1 MIKRTI
7 AIENPS
13 RLSVKHDQL
22 IIEQDGTLAGK
33 IPIEDI
39 GVLLIDNPAVLYT
52 HGCLMALLDNNA
64 AVILSA
70 KNHHPTGL
78 LLPLDT
84 NSVQSERFQEQIKA
98 SVPLKKALW
107 KQTVQTKIKNQ
118 ARFLEEIGEE
128 PARLKVLAKN
138 VKAGDPSNLEAQ
150 ASRYYWPRL
159 FGNEFRRERFGKAP
173 NNLLNY
179 GYMVLR
185 AAVARSLVS
194 SGLLPTLGIHHHN
207 RYNAYCLADDI
218 MEPYRPFV
226 DKAVYQIIQ
235 EEEDCE
241 TLNKEMR
248 QELLQVLTTDVRFEK
263 ETRPLT
269 VGLHHTTASVYRC
282 FAGEQKKID
291 YPVL

>member
-22 IIEQDGTLAGK
+22 IIEQDGSLAGK
-33 IPIEDI
+33 IPVEDI
-39 GVLLIDNPAVLYT
+39 GVLIIDNPAVLYT
-52 HGCLMALLDNNA
+52 HGCLTALLKNNA

-70 KNHHPTGL
+70 KNHHPAGL

-84 NSVQSERFQEQIKA
+84 NSVQSERFQKQIEA
-98 SVPLKKALW
+98 SVPLKKTLW
-107 KQTVQTKIKNQ
+107 KQTVQSKIKNQ
-118 ARFLEEIGEE
+118 AQHLDEIGEE
-128 PARLKVLAKN
+128 SARLKELAKE
-138 VKAGDPSNLEAQ
+138 VKSGDPSNLEAQ
-150 ASRYYWPRL
+150 AARYYWPRL
-159 FGNEFRRERFGKAP
+159 FGREFRRERFGKTP

-218 MEPYRPFV
+218 MEPFRPFV
-226 DKAVYQIIQ
+226 DKAAYKLMHK
-235 EEEDCE
+235 EDCE
-241 TLNKEMR
+241 ILSKEMR
-248 QELLQVLTTDVRFEK
+248 QELLEVLTIDVCFEK

>member
-1 MIKRTI
+1 MIKRTV

-22 IIEQDGTLAGK
+22 IIEQDGTVAGK
-33 IPIEDI
+33 IPVEDI
-39 GVLLIDNPAVLYT
+39 GVLIIDNPAVLYT
-52 HGCLMALLDNNA
+52 HGCLTALLENNA
-64 AVILSA
+64 AVILST
-70 KNHHPTGL
+70 KNHHPAGL

-84 NSVQSERFQEQIKA
+84 NSVQSERFQKQIEA
-98 SVPLKKALW
+98 SIPLKKTLW
-107 KQTVQTKIKNQ
+107 KQTVQSKINNQ
-118 ARFLEEIGEE
+118 ARLLEETGGE
-128 PARLKVLAKN
+128 PLRLKELSKE
-138 VKAGDPSNLEAQ
+138 VKSGDTSNLEAQ

-159 FGNEFRRERFGKAP
+159 LGKEFRRERFGKSP

-218 MEPYRPFV
+218 MEPFRPFV
-226 DKAVYQIIQ
+226 DRRVHQLNR
-235 EEEDCE
+235 EEENPDI
-241 TLNKEMR
+241 LSKEIK
-248 QELLQVLTTDVRFEK
+248 QELLKVLTEDVRFEK

-269 VGLHHTTASVYRC
+269 VGLRQTTASVYQC
-282 FAGEQKKID
+282 FAGEKKKID

>member
-13 RLSVKHDQL
+13 RLSVKHEQL
-22 IIEQDGTLAGK
+22 VIEQDGALAGK
-33 IPIEDI
+33 IPVEDI

-52 HGCLMALLDNNA
+52 HGCLTTLLENNA
-64 AVILSA
+64 AVILSG
-70 KNHHPTGL
+70 KNHHPAGL
-78 LLPLDT
+78 LLPLET
-84 NSVQSERFQEQIKA
+84 NSVQSERFQKQIEA
-98 SVPLKKALW
+98 SLPLKKNMW
-107 KQTVQTKIKNQ
+107 KQTVQSKIKNQ
-118 ARFLEEIGEE
+118 ANLLKETGGETT
-128 PARLKVLAKN
+128 RLKELAKN
-138 VKAGDPSNLEAQ
+138 VKAGDQGNHESQ

-159 FGNEFRRERFGKAP
+159 LGKDFRRERFGKAP

-218 MEPYRPFV
+218 MEPFRPFV
-226 DKAVYQIIQ
+226 DKVVHQLFR
-235 EEEDCE
+235 EEETCE
-241 TLNKEMR
+241 TLTKEMK
-248 QELLQVLTTDVRFEK
+248 QELLQVLTTDVHFEK
-263 ETRPLT
+263 ETRPLS
-269 VGLHHTTASVYRC
+269 VGLHQTTASVYRC

-291 YPVL
+291 YPLL